1 MNYVKL
7 LQKDTGLD
15 KVSEIRTVI
24 IEDHDDWRASGE
36 VRDSQH
42 STSSYRGS

>member
-1 MNYVKL
+1 MNT
-7 LQKDTGLD
+7 LQA
-15 KVSEIRTVI
+15 VM
-24 IEDHDDWRASGE
+24 EDHDDWRASGE